1 MKIIRKDDVD
11 KFTKNY
17 NFQSICELND
27 DLVLIKYNSRM
38 NEKIRNLY
46 KNDLDKIEDGVKN
59 GLYKKRGIPSSV
71 QIAAAISAYARISIN
86 KYKNIQNNTCYYSD
100 TDSVILRYNLDN
112 NVGDEIGQMKL
123 EYFIEEGIIIRKKL
137 YALKTKDKGL
147 IVKSS
152 GVNPYKLTYANF
164 KELLE
169 NKTVEVQTN
178 TFNVDWSKVKI
189 NYLPRIVKLKG
200 IYMQDHKVASDDPPV
215 PPHPLG
221 SRTGREE

>member
-1 MKIIRKDDVD
+1 
-11 KFTKNY
+11 
-17 NFQSICELND
+17 
-27 DLVLIKYNSRM
+27 
-38 NEKIRNLY
+38 
-46 KNDLDKIEDGVKN
+46 
-59 GLYKKRGIPSSV
+59 
-71 QIAAAISAYARISIN
+71 
-86 KYKNIQNNTCYYSD
+86 
-100 TDSVILRYNLDN
+100 
-112 NVGDEIGQMKL
+112 MKL

>member
-1 MKIIRKDDVD
+1 MMTWLHQHHRGRVPPVD
-11 KFTKNY
+11 T
-17 NFQSICELND
+17 NF
-27 DLVLIKYNSRM
+27 RM
-38 NEKIRNLY
+38 NVTTNI
-46 KNDLDKIEDGVKN
+46 DAII
-59 GLYKKRGIPSSV
+59 KRTETM
-71 QIAAAISAYARISIN
+71 ACKAER
-86 KYKNIQNNTCYYSD
+86 
-100 TDSVILRYNLDN
+100 
-112 NVGDEIGQMKL
+112 
-123 EYFIEEGIIIRKKL
+123 EGIIIRKKL

-215 PPHPLG
+215 PPHP
-221 SRTGREE
+221 